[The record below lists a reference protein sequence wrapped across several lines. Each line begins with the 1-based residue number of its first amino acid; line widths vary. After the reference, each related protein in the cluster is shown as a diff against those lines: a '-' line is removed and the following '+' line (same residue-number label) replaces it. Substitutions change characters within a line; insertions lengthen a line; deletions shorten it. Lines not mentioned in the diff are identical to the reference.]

1 MAIEQPT
8 GAPRK
13 SADPERIKESFKAAN
28 ENRDYSIYTQAM
40 DAALEAK
47 AQSLFPL
54 FNIDEGEVIV
64 DAGSGTGAL
73 AELAAKEFRGAHVY
87 ALDLSHE
94 LQVRADEN
102 RALTKLVYG
111 DASKKVFPD
120 NSVKVKYYST
130 SGHEIESFGGH
141 GRMKEALQSTFR
153 ELVPG
158 GRIIIRDFAKP
169 SREAPVLMRIHSQV
183 GEPTVPAGTA
193 PEAIDYNVLSTRA
206 LLERFKEEFNG
217 GGTVA
222 FTTVVLE
229 GVEYIKI
236 DPEWAHEF
244 YLRKDYTANWR
255 QEIKEKYTYWSAEEA
270 KAHLAEAGYVNIQV
284 IPDPNQY
291 ILKNRLEG
299 KISLFDSTDGELKA
313 IPFPPTHFIIV
324 GEKPTLPESEQI
336 APATLPEAVNYQ
348 ALLSSISIDQK
359 ARNLRIGDEEFALE
373 SVTPNIGSKKWTF
386 KLRGRPEVIK
396 VVRPDTHSHH
406 NVFKS
411 FSQIID
417 REHILDTYGVPH
429 MKVTGRD
436 PQGPPYRYCTQ
447 EVAERAVSVAD
458 LVRTRS
464 LTEDDI
470 RQITTIINKFEKGKV
485 WQLDTNPH
493 NWFKIAHAD
502 GTSSLTYVDG
512 KVYHYDEKWEFR
524 RIGLLQWTDPSFIER
539 GAEFSAAIPQ
549 EKEVAEFNRRWREGG
564 EELATWRS
572 SLDTVIA
579 P

>member
-1 MAIEQPT
+1 MSIEQPV
-8 GAPRK
+8 
-13 SADPERIKESFKAAN
+13 SAAKKGRDPEQIREAFNAAN

-54 FNIDEGEVIV
+54 FTIDEGDVIV

-94 LQVRADEN
+94 LQVRADET

-111 DASKKVFPD
+111 DASKKVFPE

-130 SGHEIESFGGH
+130 SGHEIESFGGA
-141 GRMKEALQSTFR
+141 GRMREAIENTFQ

-169 SREAPVLMRIHSQV
+169 SIEGPVLMRIHSQV
-183 GEPTVPAGTA
+183 GEPAVPAGTP
-193 PEAIDYNVLSTRA
+193 PEAIDYNALSTRA
-206 LLERFKEEFNG
+206 LLDRFKEEFRG
-217 GGTVA
+217 GGVVT
-222 FTTVVLE
+222 FTTKLVE
-229 GVEYIKI
+229 GVEYVSI

-255 QEIKEKYTYWSAEEA
+255 QEIKEKYTYWKAEEA
-270 KAHLAEAGYVNIQV
+270 EAHLAAAGYVHVRV

-299 KISLFDSTDGELKA
+299 KISLYQQKAGELQA

-324 GEKPTLPESEQI
+324 GEKPLTPGEKIGAS
-336 APATLPEAVNYQ
+336 PRLPEAVDYR
-348 ALLSSISIDQK
+348 ALLSSISIDREHK
-359 ARNLRIGDEEFALE
+359 SVRIGEDEFLIE
-373 SVTPNIGSKKWTF
+373 SAKPQVGSKKWTF
-386 KLRGRPEVIK
+386 KLQGRREVLKI
-396 VVRPDTHSHH
+396 VRPDTHSHH

-411 FSQIID
+411 FSQVID
-417 REHILDTYGVPH
+417 REHILDSYGVPH
-429 MKVTGRD
+429 MRITGRD
-436 PQGPPYRYCTQ
+436 PAGPPYRYYTQ
-447 EVAERAVSVAD
+447 EMAEHAVSVAD
-458 LVRTRS
+458 LVRTHS
-464 LTEDDI
+464 LEAEDI
-470 RQITTIINKFEKGKV
+470 RQIAAIINKFEKGKV

-493 NWFKIAHAD
+493 NWFRVAHPD

-512 KVYHYDEKWEFR
+512 KVYRYDEKWEFKR
-524 RIGLLQWTDPSFIER
+524 VGLLQWVDPSFIQR
-539 GAEFSAAIPQ
+539 GAELSAAIPQ
-549 EKEVAEFNRRWREGG
+549 EKEVAEFHERWKQDEA
-564 EELATWRS
+564 LALWRS
-572 SLDTVIA
+572 ELDSDIA